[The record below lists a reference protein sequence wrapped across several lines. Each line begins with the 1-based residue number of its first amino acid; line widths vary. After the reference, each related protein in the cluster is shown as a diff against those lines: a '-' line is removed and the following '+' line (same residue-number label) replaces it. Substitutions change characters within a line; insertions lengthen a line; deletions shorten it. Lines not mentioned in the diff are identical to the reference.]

1 MGLVLDTFANLP
13 TKGRRLA
20 VLADMLELG
29 PDALKMHASMAE
41 HLDPADFA
49 GVYLYG
55 PQMKALYEKLNEKY
69 PDLYV
74 QYFETDKEQLI
85 ATVKEEIRPEDSIVL
100 KGSNGMG
107 LIDVVKQLQ
116 GMK

>member
-1 MGLVLDTFANLP
+1 M
-13 TKGRRLA
+13 
-20 VLADMLELG
+20 
-29 PDALKMHASMAE
+29 
-41 HLDPADFA
+41 
-49 GVYLYG
+49 
-55 PQMKALYEKLNEKY
+55 NEKY

>member
-1 MGLVLDTFANLP
+1 MLRLFHNQLGILIAPFIFIASLTGL
-13 TKGRRLA
+13 
-20 VLADMLELG
+20 
-29 PDALKMHASMAE
+29 
-41 HLDPADFA
+41 
-49 GVYLYG
+49 LYG
-55 PQMKALYEKLNEKY
+55 LTPQLENFIY
-69 PDLYV
+69 
-74 QYFETDKEQLI
+74 KEQLI